1 MFVLLA
7 LIVEMIPTP
16 STKED
21 SPLVMT
27 IYECSVG
34 LFIVQYLVVLCTHQM
49 ATWKDE
55 MKPWIQRLAG
65 INVDYTKAGFLND
78 AG

>member
-1 MFVLLA
+1 
-7 LIVEMIPTP
+7 
-16 STKED
+16 
-21 SPLVMT
+21 MT

-55 MKPWIQRLAG
+55 MKPWIQRIAG
-65 INVDYTKAGFLND
+65 INVDYTKASFPND
-78 AG
+78 AY